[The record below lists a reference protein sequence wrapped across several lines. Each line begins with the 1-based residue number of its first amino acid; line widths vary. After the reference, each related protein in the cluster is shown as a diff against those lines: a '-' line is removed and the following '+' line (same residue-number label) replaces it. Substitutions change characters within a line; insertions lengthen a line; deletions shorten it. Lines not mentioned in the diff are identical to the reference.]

1 MNHTRSIAT
10 FLVCGMLAAAGRA
23 GEWPVKRRYRRA
35 LTGAPQADTVAFRF
49 QGGGHLSP
57 NARDVVVA
65 DGEGT
70 LLPHRILHTQR
81 TGGTWVAYRGTQAK
95 GRVHVYYGG
104 TRPIRAPAGT
114 WRPRL
119 SLMLRTMPLPAGAFE
134 SSKPIASAAEG
145 SGIHGM
151 GFVDMINLG
160 HNPYGP
166 DDAFASAF
174 TGYLEIKKPGRYHI
188 FTVSDD
194 ASFVFLDG
202 KPLCAWPGKHEV
214 WQGRHGKY
222 GRTVTLKKGTYRLD
236 YYHAEDKDTSI
247 MALGWTP
254 PWFAGEKKGKTVK
267 VELVPKDAFLH
278 TPIARVEAPER
289 YGDEPLA
296 ALRWS
301 QTDQLLSPNHQ
312 YTRIEF
318 RSECR
323 KVPEGGKALWS
334 FGDGTTATGTDAL
347 DHVFVGTG
355 PFTCAIRVVDKDK
368 KVLDEYRTLV
378 RPETPMKNL
387 TYEDENP
394 LGDYIRAV
402 AGYTCT
408 SVDDDTMKALWD
420 LVDITEDVQLIRPFC
435 EAMVKQFGLKG
446 IGWKAGDRLA
456 LALTVKNPKEADE
469 LYAKLAPRAPTT
481 LDAARC
487 RVERVELVLHRLKD
501 LDRAMAMAKAL
512 HTQGRGMES
521 RLGAVKMGDVHRARG
536 EFKEAEALYRAAAK
550 VAYGATDRRLVAMR
564 QGGYIET
571 AETYIRDGFLRA
583 ARELLVQWEARYPDG
598 KLGGDLILM
607 TAKYFEKL
615 GDPQRALDELTTLTK
630 INPLSPY
637 LPEVE
642 LRMARAHARLG
653 NKAKAD
659 ELYEKVMYEYPR
671 SREAM
676 QAQRERYGR

>member
-1 MNHTRSIAT
+1 M
-10 FLVCGMLAAAGRA
+10 
-23 GEWPVKRRYRRA
+23 KRRYRRA
-35 LTGAPQADTVAFRF
+35 LTGAPQADAVAFRF
-49 QGGGHLSP
+49 QGGGHVSAS
-57 NARDVVVA
+57 ARDVVVA
-65 DGEGT
+65 DGEGA
-70 LLPHRILHTQR
+70 LLPHRILHAQR
-81 TGGTWVAYRGTQAK
+81 NGDTWVAYGGANAK

-104 TRPIRAPAGT
+104 SRSIRAPASN

-134 SSKPIASAAEG
+134 GAKPIVSAAQ
-145 SGIHGM
+145 SSAIHGM
-151 GFVDMINLG
+151 GFVDRINLG

-174 TGYLEIKKPGRYHI
+174 TGYLQIKKPGKYHI

-214 WQGRHGKY
+214 DQGRHGKY
-222 GRTVTLKKGTYRLD
+222 GRTLELKEGLYRLD
-236 YYHAEDKDTSI
+236 YYHAQDTDTSI

-254 PWFAGEKKGKTVK
+254 PWFAGEKKGNTTK

-278 TPIARVEAPER
+278 TPIARVESPER

-301 QTDQLLSPNHQ
+301 QTDQLLSPKRQ
-312 YTRIEF
+312 YTRIAF

-323 KVPEGGKALWS
+323 NAPEGGKVLWS
-334 FGDGTTATGTDAL
+334 FGDGVTATGTDAI
-347 DHVFVGTG
+347 DHVYVGDG
-355 PFTCAIRVVDKDK
+355 PFACAVRVVDKNK
-368 KVLDEYRTLV
+368 KALDEFRTVV
-378 RPETPMKNL
+378 RPETPMENL

-402 AGYTCT
+402 AGATCT
-408 SVDDDTMKALWD
+408 SVNNDTMKALWA
-420 LVDITEDVQLIRPFC
+420 LVDITEDVQLVRSFC
-435 EAMVKQFGLKG
+435 EAMVKQFGLEG
-446 IGWKAGDRLA
+446 VGWKAGDRLA
-456 LALTVKNPKEADE
+456 LALTAKEPKRAEA
-469 LYAKLAPRAPTT
+469 LYAKLAPSAPTA

-487 RVERVELVLHRLKD
+487 RMERIELVLHRLKD
-501 LDRAMAMAKAL
+501 PDRAMAMARAL
-512 HTQGRGMES
+512 RTRGEGVES

-536 EFKEAEALYRAAAK
+536 ELKEAEALYRAAAK

-571 AETYIRDGFLRA
+571 ADTYIRDGFLRA
-583 ARELLVQWEARYPDG
+583 ARKLLVQWEARYPDG

-615 GDPQRALDELTTLTK
+615 GDPQRTLDELTTLTQ
-630 INPLSPY
+630 INP
-637 LPEVE
+637 
-642 LRMARAHARLG
+642 
-653 NKAKAD
+653 
-659 ELYEKVMYEYPR
+659 
-671 SREAM
+671 
-676 QAQRERYGR
+676 

>member
-1 MNHTRSIAT
+1 
-10 FLVCGMLAAAGRA
+10 
-23 GEWPVKRRYRRA
+23 
-35 LTGAPQADTVAFRF
+35 VAFRF
-49 QGGGHLSP
+49 QGGGHLSAG
-57 NARDVVVA
+57 ARDVVVA
-65 DGEGT
+65 DGQGT
-70 LLPHRILHTQR
+70 ILPRRILHTQR
-81 TGGTWVAYRGTQAK
+81 NGDTWVAYRGTDAE

-104 TRPIRAPAGT
+104 SRPINAPASN

-134 SSKPIASAAEG
+134 DAKPIASAAQ
-145 SGIHGM
+145 SAGIHGM

-174 TGYLEIKKPGRYHI
+174 TGYLQIKKPGRYHI

-202 KPLCAWPGKHEV
+202 KPLCSWPGKHEV
-214 WQGRHGKY
+214 WKGRHGEH
-222 GRTVTLKKGTYRLD
+222 GRTLELREGVYRLD

-254 PWFAGEKKGKTVK
+254 PWMAREKKGKTVK

-278 TPIARVEAPER
+278 TPVARVGRPER

-301 QTDQLLSPNHQ
+301 QTDQLLSPKHQ

-323 KVPEGGKALWS
+323 KVPEGGKVQWS
-334 FGDGTTATGTDAL
+334 FGDGTSDTGTDTR
-347 DHVFVGTG
+347 DHVYVGDG
-355 PFTCAIRVVDKDK
+355 PFTCAVRVVDEDR
-368 KVLDEYRTLV
+368 KVLDEFRTVV
-378 RPETPMKNL
+378 RPETPMENL

-394 LGDYIRAV
+394 LGHYIRCV
-402 AGYTCT
+402 ADYACT
-408 SVDDDTMKALWD
+408 SVSDDTMEALWD
-420 LVDITEDVQLIRPFC
+420 LVDITEDVQLIRSFC

-446 IGWKAGDRLA
+446 VGWEAGDRLA
-456 LALTVKNPKEADE
+456 LALTVKDPTRAEA
-469 LYAKLAPRAPTT
+469 LYARLASGAPTS

-487 RVERVELVLHRLKD
+487 RVERIELVLHRLKD
-501 LDRAMAMAKAL
+501 PGRAMAMAKSL
-512 HTQGRGMES
+512 RSQGTGMEP
-521 RLGAVKMGDVHRARG
+521 RLGVVKMGDVHRARG

-571 AETYIRDGFLRA
+571 ADTYIRDGFLRA
-583 ARELLVQWEARYPDG
+583 ARELLIKWEARYPDG
-598 KLGGDLILM
+598 KLGGDLVLM

-615 GDPQRALDELTTLTK
+615 GDPQRALDELTTFAK

-653 NKAKAD
+653 NRAEASR
-659 ELYEKVMYEYPR
+659 LYDKVISEYPR
-671 SREAM
+671 SREAD
-676 QAQRERYGR
+676 QARRERYER